1 MQIDPQFISLS
12 TKACSP
18 IHRDSPTDYVATL
31 RIDILY
37 GDAQQAIGQAT
48 VYRVRMDQILNDDAW
63 SLFDVFDSHS
73 SDLGRL
79 YEELFVDDELIP
91 ELEDELLDSGNL
103 VLIRSILLV
112 PEYRGQGLGG
122 LLALAI
128 AEQFD
133 ERDIVALKPW
143 PMTADD
149 PENVAGAWELSRL
162 TKAEQKTIAGKL
174 RQSYQNAGFK
184 PLFKGSDHLFLTHFR
199 HPSAT
204 QMIDERNGTDGA
216 GLSLSPANPSHT
228 HRERSSP
235 SSG

>member
-1 MQIDPQFISLS
+1 MHLDLHHISLS
-12 TKACSP
+12 TKSCSP
-18 IHRDSPTDYVATL
+18 IHRESPTDYVSTI

-37 GDAQQAIGQAT
+37 GEEQKAIWQAT

-63 SLFDVFDSHS
+63 SLFEVFDSHS

-79 YEELFVDDELIP
+79 CEELFDDE
-91 ELEDELLDSGNL
+91 ELNPAIADELMDYGNV
-103 VLIRSILLV
+103 VLIKSILLL

-133 ERDIVALKPW
+133 DRDIVALKPW

-149 PENVAGAWELSRL
+149 PENVAGAWKLPRLSP
-162 TKAEQKTIAGKL
+162 AEQKTIATKL
-174 RQSYQNAGFK
+174 RKGYIKVGFK
-184 PLFKGSDHLFLTHFR
+184 PLFRQSEHLFLTHLR

-204 QMIDERNGTDGA
+204 QLIEKMIDVQG
-216 GLSLSPANPSHT
+216 
-228 HRERSSP
+228 
-235 SSG
+235 